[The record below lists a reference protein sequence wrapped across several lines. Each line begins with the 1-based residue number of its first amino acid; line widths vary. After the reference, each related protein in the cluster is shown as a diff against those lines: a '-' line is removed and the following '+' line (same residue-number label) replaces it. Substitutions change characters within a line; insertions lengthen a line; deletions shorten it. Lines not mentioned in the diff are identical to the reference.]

1 MTQDRFARDVDQ
13 AFRQDIGMGLEPD
26 AFAGHRYDDVHN
38 DKYMDKYQIVNIPA
52 KPKHNFQTVWKLCFG
67 SFIL

>member
-1 MTQDRFARDVDQ
+1 
-13 AFRQDIGMGLEPD
+13 MGLEPD